1 MTNDIGEKTEIK
13 MRTASGRN
21 RPMLILFDLETSLT
35 NDIIEKAL
43 LKRLQRL
50 EQKYMPEVDK
60 KPSKNEYQP

>member
-1 MTNDIGEKTEIK
+1 
-13 MRTASGRN
+13 
-21 RPMLILFDLETSLT
+21 MLILFDLETSLT